1 MRYTHPEGDIDNLLE
16 SFPAP
21 DQAPQETRKFWVKSV
36 VEGLERTRVTRGNA
50 VHKRTLIDR
59 HARNRVGQLICW
71 HLFNLRS
78 CRCALKAEVSDT
90 ASSLCARVSAQARAN
105 FHTRLPGALTL
116 TQTPKCHIIFDKRDG
131 ITAWH
136 LTDVYWPGW
145 GFSRRLSRAAASRA
159 LLRH

>member
-71 HLFNLRS
+71 HLFTLRS
-78 CRCALKAEVSDT
+78 CQRPSERRGVT
-90 ASSLCARVSAQARAN
+90 RHRPSAQGR
-105 FHTRLPGALTL
+105 
-116 TQTPKCHIIFDKRDG
+116 
-131 ITAWH
+131 
-136 LTDVYWPGW
+136 V
-145 GFSRRLSRAAASRA
+145 RRRGPTSA
-159 LLRH
+159 